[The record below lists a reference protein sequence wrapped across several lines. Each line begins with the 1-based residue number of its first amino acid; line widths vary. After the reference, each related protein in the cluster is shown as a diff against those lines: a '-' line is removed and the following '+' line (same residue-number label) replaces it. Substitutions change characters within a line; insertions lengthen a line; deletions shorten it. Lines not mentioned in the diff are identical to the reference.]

1 MLVELLSIHGEASSL
16 GNVQVEDNVTP
27 KSARLRK
34 TVDFQ
39 QLIWEQTVSM
49 WRMGV
54 VQGFLLLSWKKC
66 VVHFFVGGSQDP

>member
-39 QLIWEQTVSM
+39 QLIWEQTISM
-49 WRMGV
+49 
-54 VQGFLLLSWKKC
+54 
-66 VVHFFVGGSQDP
+66 